1 MLHLTDEENEA
12 QRAAGTV
19 PGHTAARAEQPA
31 ECCLLLTEGFLG
43 KKWGGSLDE
52 NGGVRKGT
60 PGRGTAGGKKNQGEC
75 KEQQDI
81 EGGRHRLW

>member
-1 MLHLTDEENEA
+1 M
-12 QRAAGTV
+12 
-19 PGHTAARAEQPA
+19 
-31 ECCLLLTEGFLG
+31 TEGFLG

-60 PGRGTAGGKKNQGEC
+60 PGRGTAGGKKKQGES
-75 KEQQDI
+75 KEEQDI